1 MNMSALRE
9 TLEQAVKEGYLLAT
23 SAENISRLLTAGKN
37 PLYPLAISQLAEA
50 KAWSE
55 LNDRFFKTLAFGT
68 GGLRGRSIGN
78 RVTEAE
84 RGSHPESEP
93 PEHPCVGTNAMNF
106 YSVSR
111 ATQGLVNYLKGYLNS
126 IRSDRRPSLAIAHDT
141 RIFSRQF
148 AELAAKVATELGCD
162 VFLFES
168 ARSTPELSFAVRH
181 TNATAGIVIT
191 ASHNPPHDNGYKA
204 YFEDGAQ
211 VVEPHATAI
220 IRQVNAITSEGYE
233 PVAAEQKG
241 KLVILGSDFDDI
253 YKARLRSVI
262 LQPAVVAQPKELKV
276 VFSPIHGTGGVIS
289 VPLLREIGFNVL
301 TVPEQ
306 DRQDGLFPTVKS
318 PNPENADALSM
329 AIELARKENADLVI
343 GTDPDCDRM
352 GVAVRNRAGE
362 LVLLTGNQIGSLLTY
377 YRSRTFQELGV
388 LNDQN
393 KSRAVIIK
401 TLVTTDL
408 QKAIAQ
414 GEGLH
419 CVETLTG
426 FKYIGAK
433 LLKYEMALPESIR
446 RSYRSLSEEE
456 SRKARL
462 QYSYFFV
469 FGGEES
475 YGYSGADFVR
485 DKDANGATLMFAEV
499 AAYAKSQDLTL
510 DELLDQIYLQY
521 GYFLEQSGS
530 LVFEGAEGADQ
541 IRRLADSYNRTPPK
555 EVNGVEVSQVQ
566 DFTSGDI
573 RDSEGDLLP
582 SEKMTIFTLA
592 DGCKIAVRPS
602 GTEPKIKFYLFGKRE
617 GLNQQTLPAAKKELH
632 ESLDRLWEWLQADS
646 KKRVA

>member
-1 MNMSALRE
+1 
-9 TLEQAVKEGYLLAT
+9 
-23 SAENISRLLTAGKN
+23 
-37 PLYPLAISQLAEA
+37 
-50 KAWSE
+50 
-55 LNDRFFKTLAFGT
+55 
-68 GGLRGRSIGN
+68 
-78 RVTEAE
+78 
-84 RGSHPESEP
+84 
-93 PEHPCVGTNAMNF
+93 
-106 YSVSR
+106 
-111 ATQGLVNYLKGYLNS
+111 
-126 IRSDRRPSLAIAHDT
+126 
-141 RIFSRQF
+141 
-148 AELAAKVATELGCD
+148 
-162 VFLFES
+162 
-168 ARSTPELSFAVRH
+168 
-181 TNATAGIVIT
+181 
-191 ASHNPPHDNGYKA
+191 
-204 YFEDGAQ
+204 
-211 VVEPHATAI
+211 
-220 IRQVNAITSEGYE
+220 
-233 PVAAEQKG
+233 
-241 KLVILGSDFDDI
+241 
-253 YKARLRSVI
+253 VI
-262 LQPAVVAQPKELKV
+262 LQPAVVSQQKELKV

-329 AIELARKENADLVI
+329 AMELARKENADLVI
-343 GTDPDCDRM
+343 ATDPDCDRM

-377 YRSRTFQELGV
+377 YRSRTFKELGI

-393 KSRAVIIK
+393 KSRGVIIK

-414 GEGLH
+414 GDGLH

-446 RSYRSLSEEE
+446 RSYRSLSEQE

-462 QYSYFFV
+462 EYSYFFV

-485 DKDANGATLMFAEV
+485 DKDANAATLMFAEV

-530 LVFEGAEGADQ
+530 LVFEGAEGADK
-541 IRRLADSYNRTPPK
+541 IRRLADSYNRMPPK

-617 GLNQQTLPAAKKELH
+617 GLNQQTLPAAKKELR
-632 ESLDRLWEWLQADS
+632 ESLNRLWEWLQADAR
-646 KKRVA
+646 KRVG

>member
-1 MNMSALRE
+1 MSDLRE
-9 TLEQAVKEGYLLAT
+9 TLEQAVEEGHLLVTSAGNISLLLA
-23 SAENISRLLTAGKN
+23 AGHN
-37 PLYPLAISQLAEA
+37 PLYRLAISQLVEA
-50 KAWSE
+50 RAWSE

-68 GGLRGRSIGN
+68 GGLRGRSIGK
-78 RVTEAE
+78 RVTDAE
-84 RGSHPESEP
+84 RGSRPDSEP

-106 YSVSR
+106 YNVSR

-126 IRSDRRPSLAIAHDT
+126 VRSGHRPSLALAHDT

-148 AELAAKVATELGCD
+148 AELTAKVATELGCD

-191 ASHNPPHDNGYKA
+191 ASHNPPQDNGYKV

-211 VVEPHATAI
+211 VVEPHASAI
-220 IRQVNAITSEGYE
+220 IGQVNATTSEDYE
-233 PVAAEQKG
+233 PVAPEQRG

-262 LQPAVVAQPKELKV
+262 LQPVVVAQQKELKV

-318 PNPENADALSM
+318 PNPEEALSM
-329 AIELARKENADLVI
+329 ATELAGKENADLVI

-352 GVAVRNRAGE
+352 GVAVRNRAGQ
-362 LVLLTGNQIGSLLTY
+362 LILLTGNQIGSLLSY
-377 YRSRTFQELGV
+377 YRSRTFKELGI

-393 KSRAVIIK
+393 KQHGVVIK

-414 GEGLH
+414 SEGLH

-433 LLKYEMALPESIR
+433 LLKYEKALPESIR
-446 RSYRSLSEEE
+446 KSYRTLPEEE

-462 QYSYFFV
+462 EHSYFFV

-485 DKDANGATLMFAEV
+485 DKDANAATLMFAEV
-499 AAYAKSQDLTL
+499 AAYAKSQDVTL

-521 GYFLEQSGS
+521 GYYLEQSGS
-530 LVFEGAEGADQ
+530 LVFEGAEGADK
-541 IRRLADSYNRTPPK
+541 IRRLADSYNRMPPK
-555 EVNGVEVSQVQ
+555 EVNGVGVSQVQ

-573 RDSEGDLLP
+573 RDSEGDVLP
-582 SEKMTIFTLA
+582 NENMTIFALT
-592 DGCKIAVRPS
+592 DGCRIAVRPS

-617 GLNQQTLPAAKKELH
+617 GLSQQNLPAAKNELR
-632 ESLDRLWEWLQADS
+632 ESLNHLWEWLQADA
-646 KKRVA
+646 KKRVG

>member
-1 MNMSALRE
+1 MSALRE
-9 TLEQAVKEGYLLAT
+9 TLEQAVEEGHLLAT
-23 SAENISRLLTAGKN
+23 SAGNISLLLAAGHN
-37 PLYPLAISQLAEA
+37 PLYRLAISQLVEA

-68 GGLRGRSIGN
+68 GGLRGRSIGK
-78 RVTEAE
+78 RVTDAE
-84 RGSHPESEP
+84 RGSRPESEP

-106 YSVSR
+106 YNVSR

-126 IRSDRRPSLAIAHDT
+126 VRSDRRPSLALAHDT

-191 ASHNPPHDNGYKA
+191 ASHNPPHDNGYKV

-211 VVEPHATAI
+211 VVEPHASAI
-220 IRQVNAITSEGYE
+220 IRQVNATTSEGYE
-233 PVAAEQKG
+233 PVAPEQKG

-262 LQPAVVAQPKELKV
+262 LQPVVVAQQKELKV

-318 PNPENADALSM
+318 PNPENAEALSM
-329 AIELARKENADLVI
+329 ATELARKENADLVI

-362 LVLLTGNQIGSLLTY
+362 LILLTGNQIGSLLTY
-377 YRSRTFQELGV
+377 YRSRTFKQLGI

-393 KSRAVIIK
+393 KQHGVIIK

-414 GEGLH
+414 SEGLH

-433 LLKYEMALPESIR
+433 LLKYEKALPESIR
-446 RSYRSLSEEE
+446 KSYRTLPEEE

-462 QYSYFFV
+462 EHSYFFV

-485 DKDANGATLMFAEV
+485 DKDANAATLMFAEV
-499 AAYAKSQDLTL
+499 AAYAKSQGVTL

-521 GYFLEQSGS
+521 GYYFEQSGS
-530 LVFEGAEGADQ
+530 LVFEGAEGADK

-555 EVNGVEVSQVQ
+555 EVNGVGMSEVQ

-582 SEKMTIFTLA
+582 NENMTIFALA
-592 DGCKIAVRPS
+592 DGCRIAVRPS

-617 GLNQQTLPAAKKELH
+617 GLSPQSLPAAKNELR
-632 ESLDRLWEWLQADS
+632 ESLNHLWEWLQADA
-646 KKRVA
+646 KKRVG